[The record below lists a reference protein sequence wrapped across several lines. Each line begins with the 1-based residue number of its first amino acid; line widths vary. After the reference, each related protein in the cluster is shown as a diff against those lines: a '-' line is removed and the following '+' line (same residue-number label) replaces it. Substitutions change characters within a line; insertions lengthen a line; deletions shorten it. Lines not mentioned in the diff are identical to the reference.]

1 MAMRHAGH
9 QHRSED
15 ELGWRESERADPS
28 RSREEQSLLDDTQEA
43 GDSDR
48 VVLVIVAL
56 ALLFILIMTYFVAQM
71 PQKP

>member
-1 MAMRHAGH
+1 MRHAGH

-15 ELGWRESERADPS
+15 ELDCREGENADSS
-28 RSREEQSLLDDTQEA
+28 RNPEEQSVLDDTQGA

-56 ALLFILIMTYFVAQM
+56 ALVFIVIMTYCVAQM
-71 PQKP
+71 PLKP